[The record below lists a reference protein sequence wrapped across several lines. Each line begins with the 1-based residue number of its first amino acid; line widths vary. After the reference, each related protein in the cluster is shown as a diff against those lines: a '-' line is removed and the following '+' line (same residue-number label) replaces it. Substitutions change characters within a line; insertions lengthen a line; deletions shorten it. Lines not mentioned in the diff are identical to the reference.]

1 MRFST
6 LSLLPLAAL
15 SWAQL
20 RPNWTSPA
28 GVSIYNPDDF
38 FETTGP
44 WSLMS
49 SAGGHLYVA
58 GARPRLGSRS

>member
-1 MRFST
+1 MRFSL

-20 RPNWTSPA
+20 QPNWTSPA

-38 FETTGP
+38 FDTTGP

-49 SAGGHLYVA
+49 SAGDHLYIA
-58 GARPRLGSRS
+58 GSVSPI